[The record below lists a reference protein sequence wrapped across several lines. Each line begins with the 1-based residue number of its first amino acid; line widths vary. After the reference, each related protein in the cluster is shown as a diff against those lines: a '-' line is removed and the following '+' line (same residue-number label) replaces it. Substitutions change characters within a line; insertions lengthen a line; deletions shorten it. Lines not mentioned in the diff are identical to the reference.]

1 MARHVVEIGTVGPRA
16 AGPVGRFR
24 IASTNTMAEE
34 ILSPRAGQFLTKNP
48 GLTLQ
53 FLTSSENVN
62 FSRWEADLAVRLR
75 KPDRGD
81 FSISKLADVRLYLF
95 EAADTSEPADGPVV
109 CCYPGDLD
117 LTPESQFLA
126 AKGLQGRARCVTDNI
141 RIIRALIETQ
151 AAVGILPQYICEDLL
166 DNDRLRA
173 TPLPKRRDVWLLVQ
187 NHLKRDH
194 TARIVIDWVRECF
207 AELSRQ

>member
-1 MARHVVEIGTVGPRA
+1 MLNQLMNWDDLRIIAAVRDEGTY
-16 AGPVGRFR
+16 AG
-24 IASTNTMAEE
+24 AST
-34 ILSPRAGQFLTKNP
+34 
-48 GLTLQ
+48 
-53 FLTSSENVN
+53 
-62 FSRWEADLAVRLR
+62 RLR
-75 KPDRGD
+75 IDETTVARR
-81 FSISKLADVRLYLF
+81 LARIQRTLGVTLF
-95 EAADTSEPADGPVV
+95 EAVDGVRKPTAGPVV

-187 NHLKRDH
+187 NH
-194 TARIVIDWVRECF
+194 F
-207 AELSRQ
+207 M